1 MPHNVIS
8 EFDILENENGDML
21 LVIDTRDNEPEE
33 PSLII
38 NKGQVTLIRNGDDAP
53 VLSAMTDSLIESFQK
68 KGRILVVET
77 DADGI
82 IREYMTPVI
91 LTE

>member
-21 LVIDTRDNEPEE
+21 LVIDSRDNEPED

-38 NKGQVTLIRNGDDAP
+38 NKGQVTLIRNGDDTP
-53 VLSAMTDSLIESFQK
+53 VLSAMTDNLIESFQK

-91 LTE
+91 LNE

>member
-21 LVIDTRDNEPEE
+21 LVIDSRDNEPEE

-38 NKGQVTLIRNGDDAP
+38 NKGQVTLMRNGDDAP
-53 VLSAMTDSLIESFQK
+53 VLSAMTDNLIESFQK

>member
-1 MPHNVIS
+1 MPHSEIS

-21 LVIDTRDNEPEE
+21 LVIDSRDDEPEE

-38 NKGQVTLIRNGDDAP
+38 NKGQVTLMRNGDDAP
-53 VLSAMTDSLIESFQK
+53 VLSAMTDNLIESFQK
-68 KGRILVVET
+68 RGRILVVET

-91 LTE
+91 LAE